1 MSLVHRVLN
10 LFIHS
15 KVDREIEAELK
26 SHVEMRTEDNVASG
40 MSPDVARRDALLRF
54 GNPTVTKEQVIA
66 VDAALTLESIGMDF
80 RYAFRRLTKS
90 PGFTVTAILTFA
102 LGIGATTAI
111 FSAAYAL
118 LLRSLPFQHADRI
131 IGVYE
136 THPQIVGG
144 AEVNFLDYQD
154 WRRQQTSFEQVA
166 AYSVAGSDVGSDTMS
181 LVMGDHGEQVHTVLA
196 SSNLFSLLGVAPL
209 IGRTFVEQDDTPN
222 ANHVVVLS
230 AEAWQR
236 YFGGDH
242 GILGRNID
250 LNGVSYTVVGVLP
263 PGVAYPT
270 AGEFWMPLSLID
282 KESQTR
288 RVGHTLDVLGRLK
301 PGVDLAEARADMQ
314 TIAARLAQAYP
325 ATNRN
330 VGVLLTP
337 LREQLVGSLRPAI
350 LTLLGCVVLVL
361 CIACANVANLLVVRA
376 AAHAREAAV
385 RQALGASRLRLL
397 SQYLSETLILCLL
410 GGLLGTGLAALTL
423 PLLRVAFAHTAGAD
437 PSLIQSIELNVP
449 VLLVASSVCLGTAI
463 LFALLPM
470 KKAPNRL
477 ADSLRP
483 GDRSSTG
490 RRSWSSSA
498 LISTEIAIAIVVLFL
513 GALMIRS
520 FEKLIH
526 VDPGF
531 RTDHLLSLEIALPE
545 PRYQDE
551 TTATNHFYE
560 RLIDKLQQSPGIV
573 SAGTTIALP
582 FKASHAMTRFLV
594 AGEPALAPGALP
606 MEQVRVVSPEFF
618 QTMGLQLKQGR
629 GFERKDVE
637 NSSDLIVVNQAFARR
652 YLSGKDPLIS
662 SILMNVLGPHPEKVP
677 VIGVVANAHD
687 LGVESEAEPVLYFP
701 GFGVHVVLLVRTNTD
716 PNSILPEVRNAV
728 SEIDPTQPIFH
739 VETIDEVLSDSLAR
753 QRMIS
758 VLLGIFASLALT
770 LAAIGIYGVIAH
782 SVAQRTRE
790 IGVRMAVGSSRANI
804 LLLML
809 REAAAFTG
817 IGVLTGL
824 IAAFAGAHLASA
836 LLFQTSSADPVSIC
850 VSVSALLIIA
860 MSAAV
865 LPASRAASINPVEAL
880 RSE

>member
-1 MSLVHRVLN
+1 MSLVHRILN
-10 LFIHS
+10 LFFRS

-26 SHVEMRTEDNVASG
+26 SHVEMRIEDNIASG
-40 MSPDVARRDALLRF
+40 MSPDGARRDALLRF
-54 GNPTVTKEQVIA
+54 GNPAVTKEQVIA
-66 VDAALTLESIGMDF
+66 VDAVLTLESIAMDL
-80 RYAFRRLTKS
+80 RYAFRRLTQS
-90 PGFTVTAILTFA
+90 PGFAIAAILTFA

-154 WRRQQTSFEQVA
+154 WRKQQTSFEQMA
-166 AYSVAGSDVGSDTMS
+166 AYSGATADTMS
-181 LVMGDHGEQVHTVLA
+181 LVVGDHGEQVHTVLA
-196 SSNLFSLLGVAPL
+196 SANLFSLLGVAPL
-209 IGRTFVEQDDTPN
+209 MGRTFVQQDDNPN

-250 LNGVSYTVVGVLP
+250 LNGVSYTVIGVLP
-263 PGVAYPT
+263 PGGAYPT
-270 AGEFWMPLSLID
+270 VGEFWMPLSLID
-282 KESQTR
+282 KDSQTR

-330 VGVLLTP
+330 IGVLLTP

-361 CIACANVANLLVVRA
+361 SIACANVANLLLIRA

-385 RQALGASRLRLL
+385 RQALGASRLRFL

-437 PSLIQSIELNVP
+437 LSLIQSIELNVP
-449 VLLVASSVCLGTAI
+449 VLLAASGLCLCTAF

-470 KKAPNRL
+470 RKKTNRL
-477 ADSLRP
+477 ADALRP

-490 RRSWSSSA
+490 RRSWTSSA
-498 LISTEIAIAIVVLFL
+498 LISTEIATAIVVLFL
-513 GALMIRS
+513 GTLLIRS
-520 FEKLIH
+520 FQKLIR

-531 RTDHLLSLEIALPE
+531 RTDHLLSLEITLPQ
-545 PRYQDE
+545 PRYQDQ
-551 TTATNHFYE
+551 TAATNHFYE
-560 RLIDKLQQSPGIV
+560 KLIDKLKQSPGIV
-573 SAGTTIALP
+573 SAGTTITLP
-582 FKASHAMTRFLV
+582 FRASHAMTRFLV
-594 AGEPALAPGALP
+594 AGEPAPAPGALP
-606 MEQVRVVSPEFF
+606 MEQIRVVSPEFF
-618 QTMGLQLKQGR
+618 QALGLPLKQGR

-637 NSSDLIVVNQAFARR
+637 NNSDLIIVNQAFARR
-652 YLSGKDPLIS
+652 YLSGKDPLTS
-662 SILMNVLGPHPEKVP
+662 SILMNVLSPHPDKVP

-687 LGVESEAEPVLYFP
+687 LGVETEAEPVLYFP
-701 GFGVHVVLLVRTNTD
+701 GFGVHAVLLIRTNTG
-716 PNSILPEVRNAV
+716 PKSVLSEVRNAV
-728 SEIDPTQPIFH
+728 RDLDPTQPIYH
-739 VETIDEVLSDSLAR
+739 VETIDEVLSDSVAR
-753 QRMIS
+753 QRMIA
-758 VLLGIFASLALT
+758 VLLGIFSLLALA
-770 LAAIGIYGVIAH
+770 LAAIGIYGVIAYT
-782 SVAQRTRE
+782 VTQRTRE

-804 LLLML
+804 LILML

-817 IGVLTGL
+817 IGVLAGL
-824 IAAFAGAHLASA
+824 IAAFAGAHLAA
-836 LLFQTSSADPVSIC
+836 TLLFQTSSADGLSIC
-850 VSVSALLIIA
+850 LSVSALLIIA
-860 MSAAV
+860 VLAAV
-865 LPASRAASINPVEAL
+865 VPAGRAASINPVEAL

>member
-1 MSLVHRVLN
+1 MSLVRRVLN
-10 LFIHS
+10 LFCRS
-15 KVDREIEAELK
+15 NVDCEIEAELK
-26 SHVEMRTEDNVASG
+26 SHIEMRIQDNVASG

-54 GNPTVTKEQVIA
+54 GNPTVTREQVS
-66 VDAALTLESIGMDF
+66 AADTALSLESIGMDL
-80 RYAFRRLTKS
+80 RYAFRRLIKS
-90 PGFTVTAILTFA
+90 PGFAVTAILTFA

-118 LLRSLPFQHADRI
+118 LLRSLPFHLADRI
-131 IGVYE
+131 IGIYE

-166 AYSVAGSDVGSDTMS
+166 AYSVTSPDTMS
-181 LVMGDHGEQVHTVLA
+181 LVMRDHGEQVHTVLA

-209 IGRTFVEQDDTPN
+209 LGRAFVEQDDTPN

-230 AEAWQR
+230 TDAWQL

-250 LNGVSYTVVGVLP
+250 LNGVSYTVIGVLP
-263 PGVAYPT
+263 PGGAYPT
-270 AGEFWMPLSLID
+270 AGEFWMPLSLMD
-282 KESQTR
+282 KESQSR

-301 PGVDLAEARADMQ
+301 PGVDLAKARADMQ
-314 TIAARLAQAYP
+314 TIAARLAHAYP

-330 VGVLLTP
+330 IGVLLTP

-350 LTLLGCVVLVL
+350 LTLLGCVALVL
-361 CIACANVANLLVVRA
+361 CIACANVANLLLVRA
-376 AAHAREAAV
+376 AGHTREAAV

-437 PSLIQSIELNVP
+437 PSLIQSIEINVP
-449 VLLVASSVCLGTAI
+449 VLLVASSVCLFTAT

-477 ADSLRP
+477 AESLRP
-483 GDRSSTG
+483 GDRGSTG
-490 RRSWSSSA
+490 RRNWSSSA

-513 GALMIRS
+513 GALLIRS
-520 FEKLIH
+520 FERLIH

-531 RTDHLLSLEIALPE
+531 RTDHLLSLEITLPE

-551 TTATNHFYE
+551 NPATNHFYE

-594 AGEPALAPGALP
+594 AGEVPLAPGALP
-606 MEQVRVVSPEFF
+606 MEQVRIVSPEFF
-618 QTMGLQLKQGR
+618 QTMGLQLKRGR
-629 GFERKDVE
+629 VFERKDVE
-637 NSSDLIVVNQAFARR
+637 NSSDLIIVNQAFARR
-652 YLSGKDPLIS
+652 YLSGKDPLTS
-662 SILMNVLGPHPEKVP
+662 SILMNVLSSHPKKMP
-677 VIGVVANAHD
+677 IIGVVTDAHD

-701 GFGVHVVLLVRTNTD
+701 GFGLHVVLLIRTNTD
-716 PNSILPEVRNAV
+716 PKSILREVRNAV
-728 SEIDPTQPIFH
+728 SELDPRQPIYH
-739 VETIDEVLSDSLAR
+739 IETIDEVLSDSLAR
-753 QRMIS
+753 QRTIA

-770 LAAIGIYGVIAH
+770 LAAIGIYGVISY
-782 SVAQRTRE
+782 SVEQRRRE

-804 LLLML
+804 LLLVL

-817 IGVLTGL
+817 IGVLAGL
-824 IAAFAGAHLASA
+824 VAASAGAHLAST
-836 LLFQTSSADPVSIC
+836 LLFQTGSADPVSIC

-865 LPASRAASINPVEAL
+865 LPASRAASINPIEAL

>member
-1 MSLVHRVLN
+1 MSLVHRILN
-10 LFIHS
+10 LFSRS

-40 MSPDVARRDALLRF
+40 MPSDVARRDALLRF

-66 VDAALTLESIGMDF
+66 VDAALTLQSIGMDL

-90 PGFTVTAILTFA
+90 PGFAVTAILTFA

-131 IGVYE
+131 IGIFE

-166 AYSVAGSDVGSDTMS
+166 AYSGASSDTMS
-181 LVMGDHGEQVHTVLA
+181 LVMQDHGEQVHTVLA
-196 SSNLFSLLGVAPL
+196 SGNLFSLLGVAPL
-209 IGRTFVEQDDTPN
+209 MGRTFVEQDDTPN

-230 AEAWQR
+230 ADAWQR

-250 LNGVSYTVVGVLP
+250 LNGVGYTVIGVLP
-263 PGVAYPT
+263 PGGAYPT
-270 AGEFWMPLSLID
+270 AGEFWMPLSLMD

-301 PGVDLAEARADMQ
+301 PGVELAEARADMQ
-314 TIAARLAQAYP
+314 TIVARLAQAYP

-361 CIACANVANLLVVRA
+361 CIACANVANLLLVRA

-385 RQALGASRLRLL
+385 RQALGASRLRLFT
-397 SQYLSETLILCLL
+397 QHLSEALILCLF
-410 GGLLGTGLAALTL
+410 GGLIGMGIAALAL

-437 PSLIQSIELNVP
+437 PSLIDSIQLNVP
-449 VLLVASSVCLGTAI
+449 VLLVTFGVCLSTAI
-463 LFALLPM
+463 LFGLLPM
-470 KKAPNRL
+470 MKAPNRL

-483 GDRSSTG
+483 GDRGGTG
-490 RRSWSSSA
+490 RRSWSRSG
-498 LISTEIAIAIVVLFL
+498 LISMEIAIAVVVLFL
-513 GALMIRS
+513 GTLLIRS
-520 FEKLIH
+520 FQRLVR

-531 RTDHLLSLEIALPE
+531 RTDHLLSLEITLPQ
-545 PRYQDE
+545 PRYQDQSA
-551 TTATNHFYE
+551 ATYHFYE
-560 RLIDKLQQSPGIV
+560 RLIEKLQQSPGIV
-573 SAGTTIALP
+573 SAGTTITLP
-582 FKASHAMTRFLV
+582 LQPSHAMTRFLI
-594 AGEPALAPGALP
+594 AGEAPVAPGVLP
-606 MEQVRVVSPEFF
+606 MEQIRVVSPEFF
-618 QTMGLQLKQGR
+618 HAMGLQLMQGR
-629 GFERKDVE
+629 SFERKDVE
-637 NSSDLIVVNQAFARR
+637 NSSDLIIINQAFAER
-652 YLSGKDPLIS
+652 YLSGKDPLTS
-662 SILMNVLGPHPEKVP
+662 SILMNVLSPHPERMP
-677 VIGVVANAHD
+677 VIGVVSNAHD
-687 LGVESEAEPVLYFP
+687 LGVETEAEPVLYFP
-701 GFGVHVVLLVRTNTD
+701 GFGVHAVLLIRTGTD
-716 PNSILPEVRNAV
+716 PKSILPEVRNAV
-728 SEIDPTQPIFH
+728 RELDPDQPIYH
-739 VETIDEVLSDSLAR
+739 VKTIDEVLSDSLAR
-753 QRMIS
+753 QRVIA
-758 VLLGIFASLALT
+758 VLLGTFALLALT
-770 LAAIGIYGVIAH
+770 LAAIGIYGVIAY
-782 SVAQRTRE
+782 SVSQRTRE

-809 REAAAFTG
+809 REAATFTG
-817 IGVLTGL
+817 IGVLAGL

-850 VSVSALLIIA
+850 VSVFALLIIA
-860 MSAAV
+860 MLAAI
-865 LPASRAASINPVEAL
+865 LPARRAASINPVEAL

>member
-1 MSLVHRVLN
+1 MSLVHRILN
-10 LFIHS
+10 LFSRS

-26 SHVEMRTEDNVASG
+26 SHVEMRMEDNVASG
-40 MSPDVARRDALLRF
+40 MQPDVARRDALLRF
-54 GNPTVTKEQVIA
+54 GNPAVTKEHVIA
-66 VDAALTLESIGMDF
+66 VDAALTLESMGMDL

-90 PGFTVTAILTFA
+90 PGFTTTAVLTFA

-131 IGVYE
+131 ISVYE

-154 WRRQQTSFEQVA
+154 WRRQQTSFEQMA
-166 AYSVAGSDVGSDTMS
+166 AYSGAISDTMS

-209 IGRTFVEQDDTPN
+209 MGRTFVEQDNTPN

-242 GILGRNID
+242 GILGRNIN
-250 LNGVSYTVVGVLP
+250 LNGVSYTVIGVLP
-263 PGVAYPT
+263 PGGAYPT
-270 AGEFWMPLSLID
+270 VGEFWMPLSLVD

-301 PGVDLAEARADMQ
+301 PGVDLAQARADIE
-314 TIAARLAQAYP
+314 TIATRLAQAYP
-325 ATNRN
+325 VTNRN

-337 LREQLVGSLRPAI
+337 LREQFVGSLRPAI

-361 CIACANVANLLVVRA
+361 CIACANVANLLLVRA

-385 RQALGASRLRLL
+385 RQALGASRFRLL
-397 SQYLSETLILCLL
+397 SQYLSETLLLCLL

-423 PLLRVAFAHTAGAD
+423 PLLQVAFAHTAGAD

-449 VLLVASSVCLGTAI
+449 VLLAASAVCLCTAF

-470 KKAPNRL
+470 RSPRNRL

-483 GDRSSTG
+483 GDRGSTG

-498 LISTEIAIAIVVLFL
+498 LISAEIAIAIVVLFL
-513 GALMIRS
+513 GTLLIRS
-520 FEKLIH
+520 FQKLIR

-531 RTDHLLSLEIALPE
+531 RTDHLLSLEITLPQ
-545 PRYQDE
+545 PRYQDQ
-551 TTATNHFYE
+551 TPATNHFYE
-560 RLIDKLQQSPGIV
+560 RLIDKLKQSPGIV

-582 FKASHAMTRFLV
+582 FKASRAMTRFLV
-594 AGEPALAPGALP
+594 AGEPALAPGAFP
-606 MEQVRVVSPEFF
+606 MEQIRVVSPEFF
-618 QTMGLQLKQGR
+618 QAMGLQLKRGR

-662 SILMNVLGPHPEKVP
+662 SILMGVVSPHPEKVP
-677 VIGVVANAHD
+677 VIGVVANARD
-687 LGVESEAEPVLYFP
+687 LGVETEAEPVLYFP
-701 GFGVHVVLLVRTNTD
+701 GFGVHAVLLIRTNTD
-716 PNSILPEVRNAV
+716 PKSVLSEVRNAV
-728 SEIDPTQPIFH
+728 RDLDPTQPIYH
-739 VETIDEVLSDSLAR
+739 VETIDEVLSDSVAR
-753 QRMIS
+753 QRMIA
-758 VLLGIFASLALT
+758 VLLGIFALLALA
-770 LAAIGIYGVIAH
+770 LAAIGIYGVIAYT
-782 SVAQRTRE
+782 VTQRTRE

-817 IGVLTGL
+817 IGVLAGL
-824 IAAFAGAHLASA
+824 TAAFAGAHLASA
-836 LLFQTSSADPVSIC
+836 LLFETSSADGVSIC

-860 MSAAV
+860 ILAAV

>member
-1 MSLVHRVLN
+1 MSLVHRILN
-10 LFIHS
+10 LFSRS

-26 SHVEMRTEDNVASG
+26 SHVEMRIEDNVASG
-40 MSPDVARRDALLRF
+40 MSSDVARRDALLRF

-66 VDAALTLESIGMDF
+66 VDAALTLESIGMDL
-80 RYAFRRLTKS
+80 RYAFRQLTKS
-90 PGFTVTAILTFA
+90 PGFAVTVILTFA

-131 IGVYE
+131 IGIFE

-166 AYSVAGSDVGSDTMS
+166 AYSVAGSDTMS
-181 LVMGDHGEQVHTVLA
+181 LVLGDHSEQVYTVLA

-209 IGRTFVEQDDTPN
+209 MGRTFVERDDTPN
-222 ANHVVVLS
+222 SNHVVVLS

-242 GILGRNID
+242 DILGRNID
-250 LNGVSYTVVGVLP
+250 LNGASFTVIGVLP
-263 PGVAYPT
+263 PGSAHPT
-270 AGEFWMPLSLID
+270 TGEFWTPLSLMD

-301 PGVDLAEARADMQ
+301 PGVNLAEARADMQ
-314 TIAARLAQAYP
+314 TIAARLAQVYP

-330 VGVLLTP
+330 IGVLLSP

-361 CIACANVANLLVVRA
+361 CIACANVANLLLVRA

-385 RQALGASRLRLL
+385 RRALGASRLRLL

-449 VLLVASSVCLGTAI
+449 VLLVASSVCLFTAI

-477 ADSLRP
+477 AESLRP
-483 GDRSSTG
+483 GDRGSTG
-490 RRSWSSSA
+490 RRSWSSTA
-498 LISTEIAIAIVVLFL
+498 LISTEIAIAIVVLLL
-513 GALMIRS
+513 GTLMIRS
-520 FEKLIH
+520 FQKLVR

-531 RTDHLLSLEIALPE
+531 RTDHLLSLEITLPQ
-545 PRYQDE
+545 PRYQDPSA
-551 TTATNHFYE
+551 ATNHFYE

-573 SAGTTIALP
+573 SAGTTDTVP
-582 FKASHAMTRFLV
+582 MQASHAMTRFLI
-594 AGEPALAPGALP
+594 AGAAPVAPGALP
-606 MEQVRVVSPEFF
+606 MEQVRSVSPDFF
-618 QTMGLQLKQGR
+618 HTMGLELKQGR
-629 GFERKDVE
+629 VFEQKDIE
-637 NSSDLIVVNQAFARR
+637 NDSNFIIVNQAFAQR
-652 YLSGKDPLIS
+652 YLSGKDPLTS
-662 SILMNVLGPHPEKVP
+662 SILINVLGPHPEKMP
-677 VIGVVANAHD
+677 VIGVVSNAHD
-687 LGVESEAEPVLYFP
+687 LGVETEAEPELYFP
-701 GFGVHVVLLVRTNTD
+701 GFGVHSVLLIRTNTD
-716 PNSILPEVRNAV
+716 PKSVLTEVRRAV
-728 SEIDPTQPIFH
+728 RDLDPTQPIYH
-739 VETIDEVLSDSLAR
+739 VETINEVLSDSLAR
-753 QRMIS
+753 QKMIA

-770 LAAIGIYGVIAH
+770 LAAVGIYGVIAY

-809 REAAAFTG
+809 REAIVFTG
-817 IGVLTGL
+817 IGVLAGL

-850 VSVSALLIIA
+850 VSVAALLIIA

-880 RSE
+880 HSE

>member
-1 MSLVHRVLN
+1 MSLVHRILN
-10 LFIHS
+10 LFSRS
-15 KVDREIEAELK
+15 KVDSEIEAELK
-26 SHVEMRTEDNVASG
+26 SHIEMRTEDNLASG
-40 MSPDVARRDALLRF
+40 MSPDVGRRDALLRF

-66 VDAALTLESIGMDF
+66 VEAALTLESIGMDL
-80 RYAFRRLTKS
+80 RYAFRRLNKS
-90 PGFTVTAILTFA
+90 PGFAVTAILTFA

-166 AYSVAGSDVGSDTMS
+166 AYSGASLDIMMS
-181 LVMGDHGEQVHTVLA
+181 LVMGGHGEQVHTILA
-196 SSNLFSLLGVAPL
+196 SSNLFSLLDVTPL

-250 LNGVSYTVVGVLP
+250 LNGVSYTVIGVLP
-263 PGVAYPT
+263 PGAAYPT
-270 AGEFWMPLSLID
+270 GTEFWMPLSLMD

-301 PGVDLAEARADMQ
+301 PGVALAQARADMQ

-330 VGVLLTP
+330 IGVRLTP

-361 CIACANVANLLVVRA
+361 CIACANVANLLLVRA

-423 PLLRVAFAHTAGAD
+423 PLLRLAFVHTAGAD
-437 PSLIQSIELNVP
+437 LSLIKSIELNVP
-449 VLLVASSVCLGTAI
+449 VLLVASGVCLGTAF

-470 KKAPNRL
+470 RKGPNRL

-483 GDRSSTG
+483 GDRSITG
-490 RRSWSSSA
+490 RRSWSSTA
-498 LISTEIAIAIVVLFL
+498 LISAEIAIAIVVLFL
-513 GALMIRS
+513 GTLLIRS
-520 FEKLIH
+520 FQKLIR

-531 RTDHLLSLEIALPE
+531 RTDHLLSLEITLPE
-545 PRYQDE
+545 PRYQDQ
-551 TTATNHFYE
+551 TPATNHFYE
-560 RLIDKLQQSPGIV
+560 RLIDKLKQSPGIV

-582 FKASHAMTRFLV
+582 FKASHVMTRFLV
-594 AGEPALAPGALP
+594 AGEPALAPGVLP
-606 MEQVRVVSPEFF
+606 MEQVRYVSPEFF
-618 QTMGLQLKQGR
+618 QAMGLQLKQGR

-652 YLSGKDPLIS
+652 YLSGRDPLTS
-662 SILMNVLGPHPEKVP
+662 SILMNVLSPHPEKMP

-687 LGVESEAEPVLYFP
+687 LGVETEAEPVLYFP
-701 GFGVHVVLLVRTNTD
+701 GFGVHAVLLIRTNTD
-716 PNSILPEVRNAV
+716 PKSVLSELRNAV
-728 SEIDPTQPIFH
+728 RDIDPTQPIYH
-739 VETIDEVLSDSLAR
+739 VETMDEVLSDSVAR
-753 QRMIS
+753 QRMIA
-758 VLLGIFASLALT
+758 VLLGIFALLALA
-770 LAAIGIYGVIAH
+770 LAAIGIYGVIAYT
-782 SVAQRTRE
+782 VTQRTRE

-809 REAAAFTG
+809 REAAAFTS
-817 IGVLTGL
+817 IGVLAGL
-824 IAAFAGAHLASA
+824 IAALIGAHLASA
-836 LLFQTSSADPVSIC
+836 LLFQTSNADGVSIC

-860 MSAAV
+860 ILAA
-865 LPASRAASINPVEAL
+865 LFPASRAASINPVEAL